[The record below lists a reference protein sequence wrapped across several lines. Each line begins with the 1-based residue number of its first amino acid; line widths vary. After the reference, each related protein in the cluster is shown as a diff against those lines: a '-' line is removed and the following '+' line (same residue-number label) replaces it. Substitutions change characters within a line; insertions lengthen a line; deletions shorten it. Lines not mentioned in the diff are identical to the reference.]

1 MNHQFDIWH
10 FSKSM
15 KTELL
20 IISKKKACEELR
32 PWIKSICNHFWW
44 SSATCEQIKLLL
56 KEKWI
61 SLLFHNQNKHCWTR
75 HALYYHCSHADFST
89 DEERSKV
96 QLSPES
102 KSFLAL
108 QTIVL
113 EKTFE
118 RHGSTDQVLIY
129 EDIGCIL
136 FNVK

>member
-1 MNHQFDIWH
+1 MNHQFDVWH

-32 PWIKSICNHFWW
+32 LSQYVIIFGGHLQPVN
-44 SSATCEQIKLLL
+44 KLNYL

-75 HALYYHCSHADFST
+75 HALYHQCSYADLST
-89 DEERSKV
+89 EEERSKV

-113 EKTFE
+113 EKTFQ

-129 EDIGCIL
+129 EDIGRIL